1 MHCRKG
7 SRSLSAF
14 WILCFYTFAII
25 LCCEIFLGIPSLPKN
40 VKISSVLKG
49 LTFQCRPK
57 LIIKRSNLQCDAFDW
72 FRFISWCFEFIFCPV
87 PFSVFK
93 NWSSIRL
100 PSLITDRLLTELMF
114 FFHRVRQFGLCSST
128 CVCVVLEYLSL
139 ADSKL
144 FKSTQSPSHCLSHT
158 LPPEKNLSGLRLEDM
173 VTSFPYVSVVFVET
187 VFIPRWL
194 FHFYVML
201 TSVYN
206 SFFVFSFFFLFST
219 IAFVI
224 CCFLIKR
231 YHHHHHHHH

>member
-7 SRSLSAF
+7 SRSLSTF

-49 LTFQCRPK
+49 LTFQCK

-114 FFHRVRQFGLCSST
+114 FFIEYDNLVFVPLLVFVLYWNILASLIVNCSRVHKARPTACLIHFHLRRTSV
-128 CVCVVLEYLSL
+128 VCV
-139 ADSKL
+139 
-144 FKSTQSPSHCLSHT
+144 
-158 LPPEKNLSGLRLEDM
+158 
-173 VTSFPYVSVVFVET
+173 
-187 VFIPRWL
+187 
-194 FHFYVML
+194 
-201 TSVYN
+201 
-206 SFFVFSFFFLFST
+206 
-219 IAFVI
+219 
-224 CCFLIKR
+224 
-231 YHHHHHHHH
+231 